1 MSRILCQAI
10 IVDTQR
16 RGIPG
21 ITHSAYRVRVI
32 GRTMLG
38 TPLPERVYD
47 VEAND
52 QDQAANGCL
61 DLYRK
66 EFDPQPVIDPRRL
79 IH

>member
-1 MSRILCQAI
+1 MTRIICQATI
-10 IVDTQR
+10 IDTQR

-21 ITHSAYRVRVI
+21 ISHSAYRVRVV

-38 TPLPERVYD
+38 TPLPERVWD

-52 QDQAANGCL
+52 QDQAAQGCV
-61 DLYRK
+61 DLYVN
-66 EFDPQPVIDPRRL
+66 EFDPPLVVDPRRL

>member
-38 TPLPERVYD
+38 RPLPERVYD

-61 DLYRK
+61 DMYK
-66 EFDPQPVIDPRRL
+66 QEFDPIPVVNPRRL
-79 IH
+79 VW